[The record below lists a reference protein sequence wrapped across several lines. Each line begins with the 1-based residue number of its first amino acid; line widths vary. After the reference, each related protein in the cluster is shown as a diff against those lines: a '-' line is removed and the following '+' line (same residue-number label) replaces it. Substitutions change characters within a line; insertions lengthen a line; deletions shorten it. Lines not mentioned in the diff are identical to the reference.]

1 MEASSGRSRVRPIVV
16 DFLAT
21 LLVTFCIGVAA
32 AVVLGACAMLMAGAA
47 RGAEPGELAPMP
59 KMDAAREG
67 TRAEET
73 RAKAAELTL
82 THHLVTKYAS
92 LIAIERTPARPV
104 NRDAGAPAQTPSQA
118 NQGSVIPRNPE
129 RCTDVTPWKERRFSC
144 AGRWQSP
151 DAGVGFPETRIC
163 LVQGGN

>member
-32 AVVLGACAMLMAGAA
+32 AVVLGACAMLMAGEA

-73 RAKAAELTL
+73 RAKATELTL

-104 NRDAGAPAQTPSQA
+104 NRDADAPAA
-118 NQGSVIPRNPE
+118 SVFRRCEFVWCNTATSCKHAWFRVFRPRACFL
-129 RCTDVTPWKERRFSC
+129 R
-144 AGRWQSP
+144 
-151 DAGVGFPETRIC
+151 GF
-163 LVQGGN
+163 L

>member
-32 AVVLGACAMLMAGAA
+32 AVVLGACAMLMAGEA

-73 RAKAAELTL
+73 RAKATELTL

-104 NRDAGAPAQTPSQA
+104 NRDADAPAQTLSQP

-129 RCTDVTPWKERRFSC
+129 
-144 AGRWQSP
+144 
-151 DAGVGFPETRIC
+151 
-163 LVQGGN
+163 